1 MRKPLKPI
9 LVRVINKRGDELLH
23 NTKTLIE
30 GDRAAIRVEQAI
42 RAEQDLKASMAKLD
56 TENHPIP
63 DYSPRPF
70 GRIAATI
77 FIAIAAFIAG
87 LAVGRMA

>member
-1 MRKPLKPI
+1 MRNYTKPK
-9 LVRVINKRGDELLH
+9 LVKIIDKRGDELLPRA
-23 NTKTLIE
+23 KQVIE
-30 GDRAAIRVEQAI
+30 GDRAAIRAERDWQAQ
-42 RAEQDLKASMAKLD
+42 REGLDAEIPAM
-56 TENHPIP
+56 P
-63 DYSPRPF
+63 DYSDRPY